1 MLCVSVMF
9 IMVGEMYWK
18 PVSDV
23 FKRVGDLSYGTYI
36 YAFPI
41 QQMMIASIPDIAPRT
56 LMALT
61 IVIALPI
68 AFMSWRII
76 EKPALSLKKY
86 L

>member
-1 MLCVSVMF
+1 MLCVSVIF

-23 FKRVGDLSYGTYI
+23 FKHVGDLSYGTYI

-41 QQMMIASIPDIAPRT
+41 QQMIIASIPDITPRT
-56 LMALT
+56 LMILT
-61 IVIALPI
+61 IAIVLQV
-68 AFMSWRII
+68 AFASWKLI
-76 EKPALSLKKY
+76 EVPSLSLKKY